1 MAACMANRPKVHGRL
16 PWGKLREFTIIL
28 PQMIRKIQEKTG
40 RNKKLHRKRQIKE
53 MLKNQRK
60 RAFGRSLKDMPKVL
74 FTCHGRIYDGKEKC

>member
-1 MAACMANRPKVHGRL
+1 
-16 PWGKLREFTIIL
+16 
-28 PQMIRKIQEKTG
+28 MIRKIQEKTG

-74 FTCHGRIYDGKEKC
+74 FICHGSIEKKAFADTFLDNLIVILLNIWYI